1 VSLALFPPWFLY
13 AVFAAF
19 GLVMGS
25 FGNVLIARLPAEKSI
40 GGRSKCP
47 RCGRMIRLY
56 ENIPV
61 LSFVMLGGKCAGCKK
76 PISWQYPLVEI
87 GSALL
92 FVLAYSLF
100 PDDLLSSALTA
111 IGLWALLLIM
121 AIDAQT
127 QSIPDVLTLILAV
140 VGLILHWHLGDI
152 PILAPLLGA
161 GFFGVQWALSRGK
174 WVGSG
179 DILLAAAMGFF
190 LGSWPLLLVALMLA
204 YIIGAIIVTTL
215 LMQRK
220 AKAGQSI
227 AFGPFFVL
235 GTVVAFVW
243 GELLLTIFLQKY

>member
-1 VSLALFPPWFLY
+1 
-13 AVFAAF
+13 
-19 GLVMGS
+19 MGS

-227 AFGPFFVL
+227 AFGPFLVL

-243 GELLLTIFLQKY
+243 GELLLTIFVQKY